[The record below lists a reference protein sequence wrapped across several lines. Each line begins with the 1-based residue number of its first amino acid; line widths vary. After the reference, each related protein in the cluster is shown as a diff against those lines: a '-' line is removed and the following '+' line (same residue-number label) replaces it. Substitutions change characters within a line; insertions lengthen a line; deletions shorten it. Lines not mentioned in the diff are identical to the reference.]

1 MAGVKKIGQY
11 RLEETLGTGA
21 FGKVK
26 RAEHLMTG
34 HVVAVKI
41 LNREKVKNLDML
53 GKIKREI
60 QILKLFQ
67 HPHIIKLYQ
76 VISSP
81 TDIFLMMEYVPGG
94 ELFDYI
100 IDHGKLEEK
109 DGRKFFQQIISGV
122 DYCHRHMVVH
132 RDLKPENLLLD
143 SKDNVKIADFG
154 LSNIMTDG
162 TFLKTSCGSPNY
174 AAPEVISGMLY
185 AGPEVDIWS
194 TGVILYVLLC
204 GKLPFDD
211 DYVPY
216 LFKKIKGGIFSIP
229 SHLSDGAKD
238 ILMAMLR
245 VDPLERITIA
255 GIRAHPWF
263 DNNLPEYLFPLD
275 TKSAENEF
283 DEIAVAMVCQR
294 LQVFRDH
301 VIDVLRKVR
310 EGTGDEANQLYI
322 AYKLVLD
329 NRAIAAHGHSMGPE
343 EEEVSSNL
351 FLAVTG
357 ERDAKKNPAI
367 RSPTVRRANP
377 VASLGSRTPKGNRW
391 HLGMR
396 SHNSPQDVMQEVYR
410 AMRSLNLQWKCVTP
424 FHARCRCWNQVSGMM
439 VKMSLQ
445 LYSTNDDQYLL
456 DFMSLPTEK
465 KDDLTLVG
473 GAGGGETERAS
484 EPHSLEFFELCAMII
499 SELGR

>member
-1 MAGVKKIGQY
+1 MAGVNKIGQY

-76 VISSP
+76 VITSP
-81 TDIFLMMEYVPGG
+81 TDIFLMMEYVSGG
-94 ELFDYI
+94 ELFEYI
-100 IDHGKLEEK
+100 IEHGKLDEK
-109 DGRKFFQQIISGV
+109 QSRKFFQQIISGV

-143 SKDNVKIADFG
+143 ANNNVKIADFG

-185 AGPEVDIWS
+185 AGPEVDVWS
-194 TGVILYVLLC
+194 CGVILYVLLV

-229 SHLSDGAKD
+229 AHISKGAKD
-238 ILMAMLR
+238 IMTQMLR
-245 VDPLERITIA
+245 VDPLQRITIQ
-255 GIRAHPWF
+255 GIREHPWF
-263 DNNLPEYLFPLD
+263 LIDLPEYLFPMESD
-275 TKSAENEF
+275 STDQEF
-283 DEIAVAMVCQR
+283 DEQAVAEICQR
-294 LQVFRDH
+294 LQVFPDH
-301 VIDVLRKVR
+301 VLDVLRK
-310 EGTGDEANQLYI
+310 GDELNQLFI
-322 AYKLVLD
+322 AYKLIMD
-329 NRAIAAHGHSMGPE
+329 NRRIASAHGYKVAPE

-351 FLAVTG
+351 FLSVQSHQ
-357 ERDAKKNPAI
+357 EAKQTSKI
-367 RSPTVRRANP
+367 RTPSLLRRAYPSVGPSECCVVVMFDGIMP
-377 VASLGSRTPKGNRW
+377 VVFVVFDVRGVHRLLLIVTE
-391 HLGMR
+391 GM
-396 SHNSPQDVMQEVYR
+396 
-410 AMRSLNLQWKCVTP
+410 
-424 FHARCRCWNQVSGMM
+424 
-439 VKMSLQ
+439 LQ
-445 LYSTNDDQYLL
+445 LCVSFGNVCSNVMFVNLGDVCS
-456 DFMSLPTEK
+456 MC
-465 KDDLTLVG
+465 
-473 GAGGGETERAS
+473 RA
-484 EPHSLEFFELCAMII
+484 CAVFVID
-499 SELGR
+499 